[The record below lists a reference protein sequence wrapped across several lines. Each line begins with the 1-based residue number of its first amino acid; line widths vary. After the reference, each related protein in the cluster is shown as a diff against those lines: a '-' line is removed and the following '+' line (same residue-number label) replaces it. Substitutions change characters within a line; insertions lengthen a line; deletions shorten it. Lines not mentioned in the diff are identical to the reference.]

1 MKGTCKQYARR
12 DKISAAEAKG
22 GIKMLFVLLAIVLFA
37 VGADQLTKILFYGDR
52 SVCGPDADFIKG
64 FVRFHSVENK
74 GVAWGF
80 LSNNEGSAL
89 IIITVFTVIV
99 TALMIYIVIKYRKS
113 MTPLLKIASAM
124 VVGGAIGNL
133 IDRIWLGYVRD
144 FICTEFIDF
153 PVFNV
158 ADCFVTCG
166 GILLGVILLF
176 TKSGHRFMNTLF
188 PDKKSVKTNE
198 PPEAE

>member
-1 MKGTCKQYARR
+1 
-12 DKISAAEAKG
+12 
-22 GIKMLFVLLAIVLFA
+22 MLFVLLAIVLFA
-37 VGADQLTKILFYGDR
+37 VGADQLTKMLIFGNN
-52 SVCGPDADFIKG
+52 AEIIKG
-64 FVRFHSVENK
+64 VVSFRSVENR

-80 LSNNEGSAL
+80 LSNKEGSML
-89 IIITVFTVIV
+89 IVISVFTVIMIG
-99 TALMIYIVIKYRKS
+99 LMIWIVIKYRKS
-113 MTPLLKIASAM
+113 MSVPLMIAFAA

-133 IDRIWLGYVRD
+133 IDRIALGFVRD

-176 TKSGHRFMNTLF
+176 TKSGRRFLNALF
-188 PDKKSVKTNE
+188 PEKKKDTT
-198 PPEAE
+198 EAE